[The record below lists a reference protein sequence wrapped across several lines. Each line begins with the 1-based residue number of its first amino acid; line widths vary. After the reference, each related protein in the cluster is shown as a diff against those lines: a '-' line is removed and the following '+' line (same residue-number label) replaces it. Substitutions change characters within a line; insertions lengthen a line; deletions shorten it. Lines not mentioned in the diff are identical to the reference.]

1 MEKLKKLLLSQTIK
15 DTLISFLGL
24 GFAAAVGF
32 AATVILARTLG
43 PEQFGILSAISA
55 LIAIV
60 CSMGDLG
67 IASAL
72 INFIPKL
79 KEKRSVLISTSFS
92 FEILV
97 GIFIFILFSIF
108 AIYNTSIVPGS
119 LRGQLLIAGF
129 LSVNYL
135 FLGFV
140 QGIFT
145 AERRF
150 WGYSFSQIIDAGVKI
165 VIIYTLLLISRLS
178 IETAFL
184 ANVISTLLTLIIIF
198 GKEFLKI
205 KLSLDKGIFQKI
217 VTFAKWIAVTRVFSV
232 FISRIDVILLNLL
245 SSSFEAGIF
254 AAASRI
260 TLLFSLVISSLS
272 AVINPRFSGFSH
284 KGMVISYTKK
294 LIGLIS
300 LVTLLML
307 LSTLLAKPII
317 NIVFGDKFVSA
328 IPVFQSLTLA
338 MIPFMYSLAT
348 IPALIY
354 TYNENR
360 FVAKITAI
368 QVIFMISLEIILI
381 PSLGYFAPAIALG
394 ASNIIVL
401 VATSTKLLSLLRK
414 DHSHVLLSN
423 Q

>member
-1 MEKLKKLLLSQTIK
+1 MERLKKLLLSQTIK

-55 LIAIV
+55 LITIV

-79 KEKRSVLISTSFS
+79 KEKRSVLISTSLS

-97 GIFIFILFSIF
+97 GIFIFILFSLF
-108 AIYNTSIVPGS
+108 AIYNTSVIPGS
-119 LRGQLLIAGF
+119 VRGQLLIAGF

-135 FLGFV
+135 FLGFA

-165 VIIYTLLLISRLS
+165 VIIYTLLSISRLS
-178 IETAFL
+178 IETALL

-198 GKEFLKI
+198 GKEFLKT
-205 KLSLDKGIFQKI
+205 KLSIDNGIFLKI
-217 VTFAKWIAVTRVFSV
+217 VTFAKWIAVTRIFSV

-245 SSSFEAGIF
+245 SSSFQAGIF
-254 AAASRI
+254 AAANRI
-260 TLLFSLVISSLS
+260 TLLFSLIVSSLS
-272 AVINPRFSGFSH
+272 AVINPRFSGFNNG
-284 KGMVISYTKK
+284 GMVTSYIKK

-300 LVTLLML
+300 LASLLML
-307 LSTLLAKPII
+307 ISALFAKPII
-317 NIVFGDKFVSA
+317 DTVFGDKFVSA
-328 IPVFQSLTLA
+328 IPVFQSLTVA
-338 MIPFMYSLAT
+338 MIPFMFSLAVT
-348 IPALIY
+348 PALIY
-354 TYNENR
+354 TFNENH
-360 FVAKITAI
+360 FVAQITAF
-368 QVIFMISLEIILI
+368 QVILMVILEIFLI
-381 PSLGYFAPAIALG
+381 PKLGAFAPAIALG
-394 ASNIIVL
+394 LTNI
-401 VATSTKLLSLLRK
+401 VATVLMGIKLLHLLRK
-414 DHSHVLLSN
+414 DPPRLSIS
-423 Q
+423 

>member
-1 MEKLKKLLLSQTIK
+1 MERLKKLLLSQTIK

-55 LIAIV
+55 LITIV

-67 IASAL
+67 VASAL

-79 KEKRSVLISTSFS
+79 KEKRSVLISTSLS

-97 GIFIFILFSIF
+97 GIFIIILFSIF
-108 AIYNTSIVPGS
+108 AIYNTSIIPGS

-165 VIIYTLLLISRLS
+165 VIIYILLSISRLS
-178 IETAFL
+178 IETALL

-198 GKEFLKI
+198 GKEFLKT
-205 KLSLDKGIFQKI
+205 KLSIDNGIFQKLFS
-217 VTFAKWIAVTRVFSV
+217 FAKWIAVTRIFSV

-245 SSSFEAGIF
+245 SSSFQAGIF
-254 AAASRI
+254 AAANRI
-260 TLLFSLVISSLS
+260 TLLFSLIVSSLS
-272 AVINPRFSGFSH
+272 AVINPRFSGFNNG
-284 KGMVISYTKK
+284 GMVTSYIKK

-300 LVTLLML
+300 LASLLML
-307 LSTLLAKPII
+307 ISALFAKPII
-317 NIVFGDKFVSA
+317 DIVFGDKFISA
-328 IPVFQSLTLA
+328 IPVFQSLTVA
-338 MIPFMYSLAT
+338 MIPFMFSLAVT
-348 IPALIY
+348 PALIY
-354 TYNENR
+354 TFNENR
-360 FVAKITAI
+360 FVAQITAF
-368 QVIFMISLEIILI
+368 QVILMVILEIFLI
-381 PSLGYFAPAIALG
+381 PKLGAFAPAIALG
-394 ASNIIVL
+394 LTNI
-401 VATSTKLLSLLRK
+401 VATVLMGTKLFHLLRK
-414 DHSHVLLSN
+414 DPPRLSIS
-423 Q
+423 